1 MKQSYKIPNSLDQSF
16 LDLEIPIQN
25 KDGIGIRPI
34 PMKFI
39 LAVVASI
46 LLLMF
51 VLQNT
56 FIKEASFVQKV
67 LFVAI
72 WVVSSAVLLSY
83 DKSKQLKIQLVP
95 VLINYMPKANR
106 YIDLHEKHAN
116 GFLHLVGIKKIA
128 PNGTIYHTDNTI
140 SFMYRVVGSAS
151 ILLFE
156 EDKEAIINRVD
167 SFYRKMSIDCEILF
181 ITKKEPQ
188 NIDTQ
193 LYHTKLDYDNL
204 EFDDEDIKELYNAK
218 FNILKNQVG
227 NEFKSIH
234 QYLILKCDNKEA
246 LRMAKNILQSEVEN
260 STLMIKQCEALNY
273 ADIVDALKSIY
284 RKRKK
289 EE

>member
-116 GFLHLVGIKKIA
+116 GFLHLVGIKNCTQWNNISYGQY
-128 PNGTIYHTDNTI
+128 NIIYVQSSWLCIHT
-140 SFMYRVVGSAS
+140 
-151 ILLFE
+151 
-156 EDKEAIINRVD
+156 
-167 SFYRKMSIDCEILF
+167 F
-181 ITKKEPQ
+181 I
-188 NIDTQ
+188 
-193 LYHTKLDYDNL
+193 
-204 EFDDEDIKELYNAK
+204 
-218 FNILKNQVG
+218 
-227 NEFKSIH
+227 
-234 QYLILKCDNKEA
+234 
-246 LRMAKNILQSEVEN
+246 R
-260 STLMIKQCEALNY
+260 
-273 ADIVDALKSIY
+273 
-284 RKRKK
+284 RR
-289 EE
+289 